1 MSSLRVLIAD
11 DHPVV
16 RDGLR
21 AMLTANC
28 AAQVVAEAA
37 TGEEA
42 IRQATLHRPDVV
54 IMDLAMPGL
63 NGIEATRQIV
73 RAVPAVGVLVLTMH
87 EDDDALFAAI
97 RAGARG
103 YLLKGAKP
111 EELLH
116 AVQAVGLGEAI
127 FGPSIAVRLLGYF
140 TGRKPVLNEPFP
152 ELTNREREILKLIVK
167 GYNNAAIAERLN
179 VAPKTVRNLVSS
191 IFNKIHVSDRAQA
204 MRRAIDEGMTN

>member
-28 AAQVVAEAA
+28 AAEVVAEAA

-42 IRQATLHRPDVV
+42 IREATLHRPDVV

-97 RAGARG
+97 RAGAHG

-116 AVQAVGLGEAI
+116 AVQAVSLGEAI

-179 VAPKTVRNLVSS
+179 IAPKTVRNLVSS

>member
-1 MSSLRVLIAD
+1 MSSVRVLIAD

-28 AAQVVAEAA
+28 AAEVVAEAA
-37 TGEEA
+37 SGEEA
-42 IRQATLHRPDVV
+42 IREATLHRPDVV

-73 RAVPAVGVLVLTMH
+73 RALPAVGVLVLTMH

-116 AVQAVGLGEAI
+116 AVQAVSLGEAI

-152 ELTNREREILKLIVK
+152 ELTNREREILKLIVN
-167 GYNNAAIAERLN
+167 GYNNATIAERLN
-179 VAPKTVRNLVSS
+179 ISPKTVRNLISS
-191 IFNKIHVSDRAQA
+191 IFSKIHVSDRAQA